1 MSKFGTRLT
10 SFILLITFSIDSMSA
25 KTDNFI
31 NEYAN
36 VAINEAIRTGIPASI
51 TMAQAILESGWGESG
66 LSVEANNFFGIKAD
80 SSWNGPVYNGA
91 THEVY
96 NGLTVFQND
105 DFRKYNHPRESFRD
119 HSKFLQENPRYDF
132 LWQYNIKDY
141 KNWAIG
147 LKKANYATSPT
158 YAEKLI
164 GVVEQYGLTKLDEKA
179 STRRMWYGIAL
190 IVIATVFFVVFIKVI
205 DNIFR

>member
-1 MSKFGTRLT
+1 MPKFGARIT

-25 KTDNFI
+25 KTDDFI
-31 NEYAN
+31 NKYSS

-51 TMAQAILESGWGESG
+51 TMAQAILESGWGDSG

-96 NGLTVFQND
+96 GGVTVFQDD

-119 HSKFLQENPRYDF
+119 HSKFLQENARYDF
-132 LWQYNIKDY
+132 LWQYSVDDY
-141 KNWAIG
+141 RNWAIG
-147 LKKANYATSPT
+147 LKKAGYATSPT

-164 GVVEQYGLTKLDEKA
+164 GVVEQYGLHQLDQKA
-179 STRRMWYGIAL
+179 KTRKMWYTIGLVVLVTVAF
-190 IVIATVFFVVFIKVI
+190 VIFVKVI